1 MGGVGSF
8 AGFASSDFFGVLA
21 AGTSSSSLSGN
32 STIFGPDS
40 AFFAFRFLAASS
52 SARLASSSA
61 LIFV

>member
-52 SARLASSSA
+52 SARLN
-61 LIFV
+61 